1 MRQLLPWFVSSQTT
15 VVNESGKRSGSEGIS
30 EGIRV
35 RDCSGK
41 LPAAAGTWN
50 VKPDPRTGNGTSKHG
65 IEDPRGTPKWERET
79 EGERVFDFTYSMVCV
94 FIKHGL

>member
-1 MRQLLPWFVSSQTT
+1 MRRLLPWFVSSQTT

-50 VKPDPRTGNGTSKHG
+50 VKPDPRCRERETVWERGE
-65 IEDPRGTPKWERET
+65 IPRGTHKLGARNGMEN
-79 EGERVFDFTYSMVCV
+79 
-94 FIKHGL
+94 IKI

>member
-50 VKPDPRTGNGTSKHG
+50 VKPDPRTGNGTSKQG
-65 IEDPRGTPKWERET
+65 TEDPRGTHKMGARNGMEN
-79 EGERVFDFTYSMVCV
+79 
-94 FIKHGL
+94 IKI